1 MTEKGETMLDHPLM
15 RRFLCAIAFVLC
27 TLSAA
32 LLAENVYLP
41 QLAAVE
47 QNPNSLFSLAGQCSS
62 NAARGE
68 FYKTIST
75 EQQPVATAYTA
86 LVDRHPELN
95 ARYLAPSE
103 FGTLY
108 RNTAQRVGSL
118 DLHKA
123 LGRKGFGPSIPW
135 AQNMLLFVVDS
146 AQPLFLLPREPLLIK
161 AGFNEF
167 FIALLPRNSF
177 TSLDTATL
185 EQLIMIQFLQ
195 AVTFCYGFI
204 AGYKDPDSIL
214 FFLMAITFILSSWYL
229 AYSIVGQPRHA
240 RRARRGSLLSFFA
253 WAFSMKI
260 LATKNIHRVKTF
272 LHDVATSN
280 PTVAPA
286 LCAITN
292 QAEKNEYP
300 IKIEALNRKITTT
313 QRIATFF
320 AVNGKPIPRA
330 LELRA
335 AALQRQASQPSST
348 ATNTPTLEAF
358 VDFISTSILRPKQQ
372 NGKAI

>member
-1 MTEKGETMLDHPLM
+1 MLDHPLM
-15 RRFLCAIAFVLC
+15 RRFLCAIALALC
-27 TLSAA
+27 PLS
-32 LLAENVYLP
+32 AENVYQK
-41 QLAAVE
+41 QLVAVE
-47 QNPNSLFSLAGQCSS
+47 QNQNSLFSLAGQCSS
-62 NAARGE
+62 NAARTE

-75 EQQPVATAYTA
+75 EQEPVATAYATIMA
-86 LVDRHPELN
+86 RHPELN

-103 FGTLY
+103 AGTLY

-123 LGRKGFGPSIPW
+123 LWYKGCGPSIPW

-146 AQPLFLLPREPLLIK
+146 AQPFFLLRREPLLIK

-185 EQLIMIQFLQ
+185 EQLIMMQFLQ

-214 FFLMAITFILSSWYL
+214 FFLVAIAFIPSSLYL
-229 AYSIVGQPRHA
+229 AYSIVDQPGHA
-240 RRARRGSLLSFFA
+240 RQAIMGFLLSLFV
-253 WAFSMKI
+253 WAFSLKI

-272 LHDVATSN
+272 LRDVATSN
-280 PTVAPA
+280 PTIAPT

-300 IKIEALNRKITTT
+300 IKIKALNRKITTT
-313 QRIATFF
+313 QRLATFF
-320 AVNGKPIPRA
+320 AVNGKPIPRT

-335 AALQRQASQPSST
+335 AALQKQASQASS
-348 ATNTPTLEAF
+348 AAISAPTLEAF
-358 VDFISTSILRPKQQ
+358 VDFISTSILSPEQQ
-372 NGKAI
+372 NGKAL